1 MKTKKE
7 KKLKAS
13 TKVLIIY
20 LIACAIGLS
29 LGAAGCHIHNEPMT
43 IIGACIACMAI
54 AIMPVVM
61 ADAMVYGD
69 KDTL

>member
-1 MKTKKE
+1 M
-7 KKLKAS
+7 KAS

-20 LIACAIGLS
+20 IAACVIGLS
-29 LGAAGCHIHNEPMT
+29 LGAYGCHIENT
-43 IIGACIACMAI
+43 TLSVIGACIACMAI